1 MASTFGYTFDNL
13 SRIGNDSCA
22 IGVRDIQNQNT
33 GNYLTK
39 NYFESMC
46 GMKKPIAFATN
57 QPNVFYNAAPH
68 SSVGAGGCNVESDSN
83 LKIGQIQTHPKCKIN
98 LHTRPFL
105 TVPFLGRGPP
115 RPVIESRIQQG
126 SSMNEVKSCKTITE
140 QSFQDHIEVPL
151 VPTLAATIQNPV
163 NLVEGVAAEGWIRG
177 GLPSR
182 ELSRDR
188 DYLQRHK

>member
-1 MASTFGYTFDNL
+1 
-13 SRIGNDSCA
+13 
-22 IGVRDIQNQNT
+22 
-33 GNYLTK
+33 
-39 NYFESMC
+39 
-46 GMKKPIAFATN
+46 
-57 QPNVFYNAAPH
+57 
-68 SSVGAGGCNVESDSN
+68 
-83 LKIGQIQTHPKCKIN
+83 
-98 LHTRPFL
+98 
-105 TVPFLGRGPP
+105 
-115 RPVIESRIQQG
+115 
-126 SSMNEVKSCKTITE
+126 MNEVKSCKTITE